1 MNMTLW
7 TAKSGLEAQQQRLAI
22 ISNNISNVNTTGYKR
37 SRGSF
42 EDLLYQNLKQP
53 GAESTDASL
62 HTSGIMIGT
71 GTNLVANPKD
81 FSQGSLMKTDGQL
94 DVAIEG
100 AGFFRVN
107 QPDGT
112 FAYTRDGTFTL
123 DNTGQLVNSYGY
135 QIDSGI
141 TIPQNSTDI
150 HISDDGR
157 VVAELAGTQQVV
169 GTITLTSFISP
180 KGLKPIGKNL
190 FIQTPSS
197 GEPNTA
203 SPMSAGLGNLKQGFV
218 EGSNVSVVEEMVSMI
233 ETQRAYELSSKAV
246 SAADEMMRK
255 LNQAI

>member
-1 MNMTLW
+1 MNTTLW
-7 TAKSGLEAQQQRLAI
+7 TAKSGLEAQQQRLSI

-37 SRGSF
+37 SRGTF

-53 GAESTDASL
+53 GAESTDSSL

-100 AGFFRVN
+100 NGFFRVN
-107 QPDGT
+107 RPDGT
-112 FAYTRDGTFTL
+112 FAYTRDGTFTM
-123 DNTGQLVNSYGY
+123 DNTGQIVNSYGY

-141 TIPQNSTDI
+141 TIPQNSTDV

-157 VVAELAGTQQVV
+157 VVAEVGGAQQVV
-169 GTITLTSFISP
+169 GNITLTSFISP

-197 GEPNTA
+197 GEPTTSN
-203 SPMSAGLGNLKQGFV
+203 PMTNGLGNLKQGFV

-255 LNQAI
+255 LNQSI